1 MDAADEEMPPAP
13 PPPPPGVDADAD
25 ADSDGAMPP
34 PPPPPPGASPPAAP
48 ADRVNLGGIGEASTA
63 SKGLAATLALLKDTG
78 KLGETEMWDGR
89 TNDKKPLAL
98 QRARE
103 AAALPSG
110 EHEGKK
116 FDFNLD
122 KYDEFG
128 RKMTPKEAFRDLCH
142 KFHGIEPSK
151 NKKEK
156 RLKQYQEE
164 MKQKKL
170 AEKLAEEGAVGSM
183 ESMKRVQQ
191 VSHSPFLMLDG
202 KLRAGQSSNA
212 EGGFAGRDEARGA
225 KSAGAAGNEEPV
237 ASRLGAVGG
246 KAKVAFQMSK
256 PKR

>member
-1 MDAADEEMPPAP
+1 MAEDGWRRRRKARARARSRRAAAEILRMSAGVASVVAAVAERRAGKRRRGSERAGVAGGVVFSDTQEFVQGIDGGAPTESAAGDEMDAADEEMPPAP

-128 RKMTPKEAFRDLCH
+128 RKMTPKRRSAIC
-142 KFHGIEPSK
+142 
-151 NKKEK
+151 
-156 RLKQYQEE
+156 
-164 MKQKKL
+164 
-170 AEKLAEEGAVGSM
+170 AT
-183 ESMKRVQQ
+183 
-191 VSHSPFLMLDG
+191 
-202 KLRAGQSSNA
+202 SSTA
-212 EGGFAGRDEARGA
+212 SGPPRTRRR
-225 KSAGAAGNEEPV
+225 SA
-237 ASRLGAVGG
+237 
-246 KAKVAFQMSK
+246 
-256 PKR
+256 